1 LEDIT
6 PFKLPSGEIVYVE
19 TESARTGESRAARI
33 QTLFGPSSQ
42 TPEQSPPDLEK
53 RIGPVVEALHTMR
66 AAITSMEPDEVVLEA
81 SIKFVGSAGVILAKY
96 GAEASVSVKLKWT
109 KTKKAEADKEDV

>member
-1 LEDIT
+1 MEDIT
-6 PFKLPSGEIVYVE
+6 SFKLPNEEIVYIE

-33 QTLFGPSSQ
+33 QTLFGTPSQ
-42 TPEQSPPDLEK
+42 TAEQSPPDLQK
-53 RIGPVVEALHTMR
+53 KIGPVVEALRTMR
-66 AAITSMEPDEVVLEA
+66 AAMTPMEPDEVVLEA

-109 KTKKAEADKEDV
+109 KTKKDGAEKEDA